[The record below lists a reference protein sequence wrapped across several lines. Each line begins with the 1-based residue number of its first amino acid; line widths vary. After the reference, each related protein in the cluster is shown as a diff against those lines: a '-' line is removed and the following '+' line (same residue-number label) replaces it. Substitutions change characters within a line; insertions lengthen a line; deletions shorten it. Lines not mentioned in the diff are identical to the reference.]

1 MDIQAVLFDLDGTL
15 ADTAAD
21 LGGAL
26 NDLLRA
32 RGYPEK
38 PLADIRPHA
47 SHGSGALVS
56 FGTGMAQDD
65 PAFAEWR
72 QAYLHCYEQ
81 RFTQDTRLFDGI
93 NPLLAELARHG
104 MAWGIISNKPERFT
118 LPLAA
123 ALDWAAAPAVVVG
136 GDTCAEAKPS
146 VLPMLHA
153 CRQINVPPERCVY
166 VGDAERDIQAGNA
179 AGMHTVLAAWGYI
192 GADDQPERWGADF
205 IAAHPADILQMILK

>member
-65 PAFAEWR
+65 PAFTEWR
-72 QAYLHCYEQ
+72 QAYLHC
-81 RFTQDTRLFDGI
+81 
-93 NPLLAELARHG
+93 
-104 MAWGIISNKPERFT
+104 
-118 LPLAA
+118 
-123 ALDWAAAPAVVVG
+123 
-136 GDTCAEAKPS
+136 
-146 VLPMLHA
+146 
-153 CRQINVPPERCVY
+153 
-166 VGDAERDIQAGNA
+166 
-179 AGMHTVLAAWGYI
+179 
-192 GADDQPERWGADF
+192 
-205 IAAHPADILQMILK
+205 

>member
-21 LGGAL
+21 LGGAW

-47 SHGSGALVS
+47 SHGSSALVS
-56 FGTGMAQDD
+56 FGTGMAQDN
-65 PAFAEWR
+65 PAFTEWR

-93 NPLLAELARHG
+93 NPLLAELTRRG

-123 ALDWAAAPAVVVG
+123 ALDWAVAPAVVVG

-192 GADDQPERWGADF
+192 GADDQPEHWGADF

>member
-1 MDIQAVLFDLDGTL
+1 
-15 ADTAAD
+15 
-21 LGGAL
+21 
-26 NDLLRA
+26 
-32 RGYPEK
+32 
-38 PLADIRPHA
+38 
-47 SHGSGALVS
+47 
-56 FGTGMAQDD
+56 
-65 PAFAEWR
+65 
-72 QAYLHCYEQ
+72 
-81 RFTQDTRLFDGI
+81 
-93 NPLLAELARHG
+93 

-123 ALDWAAAPAVVVG
+123 ALDWATAPAVVVG

-192 GADDQPERWGADF
+192 GADDQPEHWGADF